1 VSTIRH
7 RDHTLHYMQAC
18 IGQKPSVQALRPFG
32 LTPLVRP
39 DAFVALHVCSGAI
52 AKLGERGEYLNEA
65 EWVHAA
71 RGAGVAMSGIVLRGS
86 FHCVD
91 FRGLGRVE
99 AVDLERAV
107 SMIAEWRG
115 VHGERMAVWEEK
127 EAERLQGEA
136 ERRAERER
144 EEERERELY
153 GPMEAVRIRKVV
165 REATAVGDLSLALTT
180 IEEAR
185 ERFLQR
191 ESVSGTQAILTE
203 LDEMEQSIRDTIPV
217 SYGHDVPQR
226 GHGIPGQLPKFH
238 QTLHTVCART
248 SIHPSIHLSIYL
260 YIQCTYIHTYIHT
273 YMHAYI
279 QIYTYIHIIQ
289 IYTRTTT
296 YMNKYTPSPSNPFL
310 PCPLSVGA
318 IFDTR
323 MARAQA
329 WPNLYQSARGHTT
342 AREHNCSA
350 QGRETARGSGST
362 SPRLLPRSPR
372 RMAALCCNL

>member
-1 VSTIRH
+1 MLFRDVTAHFGEQMQIQTMESMHLITNDARTHTHTHTHACTHTHAHTHARTRKGKVLLNTIRNQYSC
-7 RDHTLHYMQAC
+7 RDYTLRYMQAC
-18 IGQKPSVQALRPFG
+18 IGPKPSMQAVRPFG
-32 LTPLVRP
+32 LTPLAHP
-39 DAFVALHVCSGAI
+39 DDSVTHHVCSGAI
-52 AKLGERGEYLNEA
+52 VKLGERGEYLNEA

-91 FRGLGRVE
+91 FRGLGRIE

-115 VHGERMAVWEEK
+115 VHAERMAVWEEK
-127 EAERLQGEA
+127 EAERLQAEA

-191 ESVSGTQAILTE
+191 ESISGTQAILAE
-203 LDEMEQSIRDTIPV
+203 LDAMEQSIRDTIPL

-226 GHGIPGQLPKFH
+226 GHGIPGKLLP
-238 QTLHTVCART
+238 
-248 SIHPSIHLSIYL
+248 IPSNAPLGACSHSFA
-260 YIQCTYIHTYIHT
+260 HT
-273 YMHAYI
+273 YMCM
-279 QIYTYIHIIQ
+279 YIHIC
-289 IYTRTTT
+289 TGVTT
-296 YMNKYTPSPSNPFL
+296 YTNTYTPKLESY
-310 PCPLSVGA
+310 
-318 IFDTR
+318 T
-323 MARAQA
+323 
-329 WPNLYQSARGHTT
+329 
-342 AREHNCSA
+342 
-350 QGRETARGSGST
+350 
-362 SPRLLPRSPR
+362 PRLESIPLVLSFR
-372 RMAALCCNL
+372 RCFF